1 MYCYSMNI
9 TYPMLINKKISSS
22 IEYERVQMFRIK
34 DQGVVI
40 IKPIN
45 FNVWQAHFIVWKNS
59 IWIQHVTHN
68 WRNQLCE
75 QGRGKKVIPALWV
88 YLNKD
93 TEIH

>member
-1 MYCYSMNI
+1 
-9 TYPMLINKKISSS
+9 MLINKKISSS
-22 IEYERVQMFRIK
+22 VEYECVQMFRIK

-40 IKPIN
+40 IKTIN

-75 QGRGKKVIPALWV
+75 QERGKESYTSLVF

-93 TEIH
+93 IEIR

>member
-1 MYCYSMNI
+1 
-9 TYPMLINKKISSS
+9 MLINKKISSS
-22 IEYERVQMFRIK
+22 VEYECVQMFRIK

-75 QGRGKKVIPALWV
+75 QERGKESYISLVF

-93 TEIH
+93 IEIR